1 MHHIS
6 SFATRWWVA
15 VDLIEAILE
24 EGIQRCDEV
33 EVFYANG
40 TSLSLSLKGGTLHS
54 AELSRS
60 WGVGIRIIEGGK
72 IGFSSTSDP
81 GRWQECLEAARESG
95 LAATQQEWK
104 GLPGPVEYP
113 LRAPTN
119 DPSLIPGLE
128 PARQLADAL
137 LEGAGKHPVIVTGG
151 SVDLSRGTITLA
163 NSRGVRYTAP
173 RTLASISL
181 ETIHNTSTGY
191 EFDASVFMDLD
202 ARAVGE
208 KAAFLASHCDGGS
221 DIPTGDYDLVLS
233 PLAIAQLL
241 GHAVVPA
248 LSGRNVHAGRSRLS
262 GELGK
267 QCMDEGLSIYDDPFA
282 KGTGATDWD
291 GDGIAARRISFVNDG
306 VLERFAYDLKT
317 ASRYGTES
325 TASAVRSGYGGAP
338 AIGVHNLVVDGERS
352 GVLDEKALYVHDL
365 VGAHT
370 ANPLTGDF
378 SVELSNA
385 YWVEG
390 GIPGTAVRKAMYAGN
405 IFEALRSIG
414 GLGRESRVVGSAILP
429 PVRLN
434 KQRIIGK

>member
-1 MHHIS
+1 ME
-6 SFATRWWVA
+6 
-15 VDLIEAILE
+15 LIEAILE
-24 EGIQRCDEV
+24 EGIRRCDEV
-33 EVFYANG
+33 EVFGTNG
-40 TSLSLSLKGGTLHS
+40 TSLSLTLKGGILHS

-60 WGVGIRIIEGGK
+60 WGVGIRTIEKGK

-81 GRWQECLEAARESG
+81 GRWRECLKAACESG
-95 LAATQQEWK
+95 TAATHQEWK

-113 LRAPTN
+113 LRAPTH
-119 DPSLIPGLE
+119 DPSLFPNLD
-128 PARQLADAL
+128 PAQLLADAL
-137 LEGAGKHPVIVTGG
+137 LEGAGEHPVTITDG
-151 SVDLSRGTITLA
+151 SVDLSRGTIILA

-173 RTLASISL
+173 RTLASVSL
-181 ETIHNTSTGY
+181 EAIHGTSTGY
-191 EFDASVFMDLD
+191 EFDASVFMELD

-208 KAAFLASHCDGGS
+208 QAAFLASHCDGGY
-221 DIPTGDYDLVLS
+221 DISTGDYDLVLS
-233 PLAIAQLL
+233 PIAVAQLL

-267 QCMDEGLSIYDDPFA
+267 QCLDEGLSLYDDPFVR
-282 KGTGATDWD
+282 GTGATDWD
-291 GDGIAARRISFVNDG
+291 GEGVLARRIPFVNDG

-338 AIGVHNLVVDGERS
+338 AIGVHNLVVDGERT
-352 GVLDEKALYVHDL
+352 GVFDDKALFVHDI

-385 YWVEG
+385 YWIEG
-390 GIPGTAVRKAMYAGN
+390 GIPGTPVRKAMYAGN
-405 IFEALRSIG
+405 IFEAFRSIG
-414 GLGRESRVVGSAILP
+414 GLGKESRVVGSAILP